1 MTVLVSAFALTAA
14 LRLLPAPV
22 LVAVMADG
30 AGMTP
35 PQAAC
40 IVAAESG
47 WDTWAVGALGE
58 RGLWQIHPTTWQFAR
73 EKMGADVDFALAFD
87 AGENT
92 RTAVWLI
99 ANGYGEWWSTWSQ
112 CQ

>member
-1 MTVLVSAFALTAA
+1 MTALVTAFALTAA

-35 PQAAC
+35 QQAAC
-40 IVAAESG
+40 IVRAESG
-47 WDTWAVGALGE
+47 WDTLAVGALGE
-58 RGLWQIHPTTWQFAR
+58 RGLWQIHPETWAFAR
-73 EKMGADVDFALAFD
+73 EHMGADTDFALAFD

>member
-1 MTVLVSAFALTAA
+1 MTALVSAFTLTAV
-14 LRLLPAPV
+14 LRLPPAPA

-35 PQAAC
+35 QQAAC
-40 IVAAESG
+40 IVRAESG
-47 WDTWAVGALGE
+47 WDTLAVGALGE

-73 EKMGADVDFALAFD
+73 AKMGADPSFDLAFD

-92 RTAVWLI
+92 VTAVWLI
-99 ANGYGEWWSTWSQ
+99 SNGYGEWWASWEG
-112 CQ
+112 CR